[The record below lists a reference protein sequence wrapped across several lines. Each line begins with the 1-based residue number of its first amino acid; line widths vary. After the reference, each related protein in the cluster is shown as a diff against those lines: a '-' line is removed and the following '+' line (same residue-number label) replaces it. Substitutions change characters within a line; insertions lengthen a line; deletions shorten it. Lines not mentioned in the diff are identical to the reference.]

1 MNGKVKWFNS
11 TKGFGFIAGDDGHDY
26 FVHHTGI
33 TGPGYKTLAQGD
45 TVAFEPTETDKGRKA
60 EKVRACAQGSPAPAR

>member
-11 TKGFGFIAGDDGHDY
+11 TKGFGFIGGDNGQDY

-33 TGPGYKTLAQGD
+33 TGPGYKTVAQGD
-45 TVAFEPTETDKGRKA
+45 CITFDELQTDKGKKA
-60 EKVRACAQGSPAPAR
+60 VNVRAAATPAVQPR